1 MTTIDTSVINDMI
14 PLIITLAV
22 VSMIIGLLVK
32 LKF

>member
-1 MTTIDTSVINDMI
+1 MSAIDTSVITDMI

-22 VSMIIGLLVK
+22 VSMVIGLLVK